1 MKTFTLKRII
11 FLLIF
16 VFTFIFTFSFFKDD
30 LKNGIQKNFFGFKQF
45 LWEINTNK
53 EKSCSYLEAQND
65 SKIAELDSLKKE
77 NEFLREIIG
86 ISINEDFELE
96 IGNVT
101 GKNSFED
108 VITIDKGLGH
118 GVKDGMA
125 VLTSEKALVGKI
137 LKAYDDYSEVLL
149 ISSKQSL
156 IDIKIASYDEYAIA
170 KGDDEK
176 IVLDHLEKNTE
187 VKEGDICIT
196 SSLGGQYKEGIL
208 VGKIIKTDDLA
219 SEVFK
224 TGEIKPFFKIK
235 DLDKV
240 LIIKDDK

>member
-16 VFTFIFTFSFFKDD
+16 VLIFVFISSFFKDD
-30 LKNGIQKNFFGFKQF
+30 LKNRIQKNFLGVKEF
-45 LWEINTNK
+45 LWGININK
-53 EKSCSYLEAQND
+53 EKSCSYLEATND
-65 SKIAELDSLKKE
+65 LKIAELDSLKRE

-86 ISINEDFELE
+86 ISINEDYELE

-108 VITIDKGLGH
+108 IITIDKGLKDNI
-118 GVKDGMA
+118 KDGMA

-137 LKAYDDYSEVLL
+137 LKAYNDYSEVLL

-156 IDIKIASYDEYAIA
+156 IDIKIVSYDEYAIA
-170 KGDDEK
+170 KGDDKK
-176 IVLDHLEKNTE
+176 ILLDHLEKNTE
-187 VKEGDICIT
+187 VKEGDICVT
-196 SSLGGQYKEGIL
+196 SALGGQYKEGIL
-208 VGKIIKTDDLA
+208 VGKIVKTNDLA
-219 SEVFK
+219 SEVFT
-224 TGEIKPFFKIK
+224 TGEIKQFFDLK

-240 LIIKDDK
+240 LIVKDDK

>member
-16 VFTFIFTFSFFKDD
+16 VFTFILILSFFKDD
-30 LKNGIQKNFFGFKQF
+30 LKNGIQKNFLGLKQF
-45 LWEINTNK
+45 FWEINTNK

-86 ISINEDFELE
+86 ISINEDYKLE

-108 VITIDKGLGH
+108 VITIDKGLRH

-125 VLTSEKALVGKI
+125 ILTGEKALIGKI

-176 IVLDHLEKNTE
+176 IFLDHLEKNTE

-208 VGKIIKTDDLA
+208 VGKIVKTNDLA

-224 TGEIKPFFKIK
+224 TGEIKPFFNIK